1 MIDGQPD
8 DVLNDVFDSGRD
20 RGGESVPSEDQGRPR
35 DEQGRFAPT
44 QEAAP
49 EPTPEPIEPS
59 PDVEQPE
66 PLNGELIPRGAVI
79 AERKKLQARIAQ
91 IEQEA
96 QSREQQYQQ
105 QLRQLQQPQQPQE
118 TPDIFEDPE
127 GAIAARLSP
136 MQQMMESNRLDF
148 SEDRARDKYGDQIVD
163 QAFEA
168 AQRAGIAGQ
177 FASRRHPYGDLVQW
191 FQREQTLSEVG
202 TDPKAYREKLAA
214 EIRAEVLKELKA
226 GTAQGAQPPRF
237 PTSLADQTNAGGQQ
251 GATLTADAIMNDV
264 FNTNR
269 NRRA

>member
-8 DVLNDVFDSGRD
+8 DVMNDVFDSGRD
-20 RGGESVPSEDQGRPR
+20 RGGDLVPPEDQGRPR

-49 EPTPEPIEPS
+49 EPTPETLEPIPE
-59 PDVEQPE
+59 VEQPE

-96 QSREQQYQQ
+96 QQREQLYQQ

-118 TPDIFEDPE
+118 LPDIFEDPDA
-127 GAIAARLSP
+127 AINARLTP
-136 MQQMMESNRLDF
+136 IQQVMESNRLDF
-148 SEDRARDKYGDQIVD
+148 SEDRARDKFGDDTVN
-163 QAFEA
+163 QAFQA
-168 AQRAGIAGQ
+168 AQRAGIVGQ
-177 FASRRHPYGDLVQW
+177 FIQTRHPYGELVKW
-191 FQREQTLSEVG
+191 YQREQTLSEVG
-202 TDPKAYREKLAA
+202 TDPKAYRDKLAN

-226 GTAQGAQPPRF
+226 GTAQGQQTQRF
-237 PTSLADQTNAGGQQ
+237 PTSLADQTNSGGQR
-251 GATLTADAIMNDV
+251 GALLTDDAIMNDV
-264 FNTNR
+264 FHTDR